1 MADIRI
7 HVFHTGEV
15 CVAPALQFGGA
26 HCSTL
31 KASGVF
37 AKRSERIWLPVS
49 AYLITC
55 PH

>member
-1 MADIRI
+1 MADIRV

-15 CVAPALQFGGA
+15 CVAPALPFGGA
-26 HCSTL
+26 HCSTQ

-49 AYLITC
+49 AYLIT
-55 PH
+55 